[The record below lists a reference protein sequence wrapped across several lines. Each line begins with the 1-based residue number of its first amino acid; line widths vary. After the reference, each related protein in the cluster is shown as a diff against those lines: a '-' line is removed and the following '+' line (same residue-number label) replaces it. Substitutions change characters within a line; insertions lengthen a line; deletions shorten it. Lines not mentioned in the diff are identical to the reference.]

1 MKRFITLSAILA
13 LAGCASASN
22 HVEPISSPPEDNAAP
37 APVSHSNSTEP
48 QTFSGEGWS
57 LQAPGSFEK
66 DTHSKKLAL
75 VLKDGSTF
83 RIVALDVE
91 PFDGPVGEFAFMA
104 FHAMKDAGHSVVAI
118 KHITWAGTD
127 GAYMEVV
134 AKGVKMFSWTLVS
147 NGKAFVLGCGGMET
161 DQDATQPICQSIA
174 DSFKL
179 TTK

>member
-1 MKRFITLSAILA
+1 MKHLITLSAILA
-13 LAGCASASN
+13 LVGCASAPKR
-22 HVEPISSPPEDNAAP
+22 VDPIPSPPEETASAP
-37 APVSHSNSTEP
+37 MSHSTSTEP

-66 DTHSKKLAL
+66 DPRNKKLAL
-75 VLKDGSTF
+75 VLKDSSAF

-104 FHAMKDAGHSVVAI
+104 YHAMKDAGYNIVAI

-134 AKGVKMFSWTLVS
+134 AKGVKMFSWMLIT
-147 NGKAFVLGCGGMET
+147 NGKAFALGCGGMQT
-161 DQDATQPICQSIA
+161 DQDTTQPICQSIA

-179 TTK
+179 TK